1 ARLEAITHPLIQ
13 EASASRLADLAAEG
27 HPLALYE
34 AALLVESGRWRDFDG
49 LIVVTASPETQVA
62 RAVARGGLTREEAE
76 ARIAAQLPAEEK
88 VRVAT
93 HVIDND
99 GALAETEAQVE
110 RLLEKLR

>member
-1 ARLEAITHPLIQ
+1 M
-13 EASASRLADLAAEG
+13 
-27 HPLALYE
+27 
-34 AALLVESGRWRDFDG
+34 
-49 LIVVTASPETQVA
+49 
-62 RAVARGGLTREEAE
+62 ARGGLTREEAE

-99 GALAETEAQVE
+99 GALEETEAQVQ